1 MIFDCVSSL
10 MIALL
15 LKEHTHEI
23 YSQLMLSLSRNRIC
37 KHEDRSKRKT
47 FNSHT
52 ACGKYLNTEQHICYV
67 CWYILL
73 CADILFLDMRGGY

>member
-23 YSQLMLSLSRNRIC
+23 YSQLILSLSRNRIC
-37 KHEDRSKRKT
+37 KHEDRKQAQ
-47 FNSHT
+47 N
-52 ACGKYLNTEQHICYV
+52 V
-67 CWYILL
+67 
-73 CADILFLDMRGGY
+73 